1 MKRFF
6 VFEIPMPWRLSYEPD
21 FQHTCQDLSS
31 KADAM
36 QSVPHVI
43 KLHRPSTMLQF
54 ITDLSFPLH
63 PIHDALKMPFMIKYN
78 VQSMKN

>member
-21 FQHTCQDLSS
+21 FQHTCQDLSL

-43 KLHRPSTMLQF
+43 KLHRPTF
-54 ITDLSFPLH
+54 HYAAIYYRPILSIASNP
-63 PIHDALKMPFMIKYN
+63 
-78 VQSMKN
+78 

>member
-1 MKRFF
+1 MKIFF
-6 VFEIPMPWRLSYEPD
+6 VFEIPIPWRLSYKPD

-54 ITDLSFPLH
+54 ITDRSSPLN
-63 PIHDALKMPFMIKYN
+63 PIHNALKMQFTIKDN
-78 VQSMKN
+78 VQSIKH